1 MSNSEIQIKIPNL
14 VTVKQ
19 FCERY
24 PAFNYGGIRF
34 QIFNEKSNGLYEA
47 GAIVRVGKKVL
58 IDVQRFF
65 EWVETQNPN
74 RKLLENQQ

>member
-1 MSNSEIQIKIPNL
+1 MSNSEIQTNIPNL

-58 IDVQRFF
+58 IDVKRFF
-65 EWVETQNPN
+65 EWIESQNPN
-74 RKLLENQQ
+74 RRLLENR

>member
-1 MSNSEIQIKIPNL
+1 MSNSETQTNIPNL

-65 EWVETQNPN
+65 LWIESQNPN
-74 RKLLENQQ
+74 RRLIKSN

>member
-1 MSNSEIQIKIPNL
+1 MSNLEKQNEVPNL

-19 FCERY
+19 FCEKY

-65 EWVETQNPN
+65 EWVESQNPN
-74 RKLLENQQ
+74 RRLVEN